1 MLLVG
6 IVMFVM
12 LSALMLLVLGLLCL
26 RVFNALLTM
35 RVGRCFSVLE
45 AGCSRF
51 PASLAFAMLR

>member
-6 IVMFVM
+6 IVLFVM
-12 LSALMLLVLGLLCL
+12 LPALMLLVLGLLCL

-35 RVGRCFSVLE
+35 RVGRCFSMLE
-45 AGCSRF
+45 AGSSRF